1 MKPSILTILTILLST
16 NFVFGQSLKDSL
28 FVFVG
33 EKIEVNLIPRED
45 DKPLVDT
52 IIEGKDTIYDIHISM
67 SMDSRYKAKYKV
79 LQLLHGT
86 YNADT
91 IEFIAY
97 DHYGKP
103 GFSNKDTVLLFVSTS
118 EGTLYHEKYQY
129 FNLYLTKN
137 GKWAG
142 TYSTSDYNHSYK
154 NEITVRP
161 EKIEFANEVSFP
173 LDKLTQEQ
181 IEIWYPTPYFEL
193 KNGKAIAIYG
203 NYIDD
208 LFKLKQQTILKARGI
223 Y

>member
-103 GFSNKDTVLLFVSTS
+103 GFSTKDTVLLFVSTS